1 MALPEGIQT
10 LSDDMPTEWTPN
22 RAKPAPVV
30 AMPGWVES
38 LRRGLAM
45 RCPAC
50 GEAPAFQGYLKVT
63 PACPHCA
70 APLGRV
76 PCDDAPPYITL
87 LLALHVVV
95 LIIVLSDAGGSM
107 TYITSLVIFV
117 PLTIVLELV
126 LLRPVKGAT
135 LAVMLK
141 VNLLR
146 RDAPAAKPTAA
157 DHD

>member
-1 MALPEGIQT
+1 
-10 LSDDMPTEWTPN
+10 MPPEWTPD
-22 RAKPAPVV
+22 RTEPKPIV
-30 AMPGWVES
+30 AMPAWIVA

-50 GEAPAFQGYLKVT
+50 GEASAFQGYLKVR
-63 PACPHCA
+63 PVCPHCA

-87 LLALHVVV
+87 ILALH
-95 LIIVLSDAGGSM
+95 IIVLTMVLSDVGGSM
-107 TYITSLVIFV
+107 TDITSLMIFV
-117 PLTIVLELV
+117 PLTIILELL
-126 LLRPVKGAT
+126 LLRPVKGGT

-146 RDAPAAKPTAA
+146 QEPLTAKPTTIG
-157 DHD
+157 HG

>member
-1 MALPEGIQT
+1 
-10 LSDDMPTEWTPN
+10 MPTEWTPD
-22 RAKPAPVV
+22 RTEPKSIVV
-30 AMPGWVES
+30 MPGWIVA

-50 GEAPAFQGYLKVT
+50 GEASAFQGYLKVR
-63 PACPHCA
+63 PVCPHCA

-87 LLALHVVV
+87 LLALH
-95 LIIVLSDAGGSM
+95 IIVLTMVLSDVGGSM
-107 TYITSLVIFV
+107 TDITSLAIFV
-117 PLTIVLELV
+117 PLTIILELL
-126 LLRPVKGAT
+126 LLRPVKGGT

-146 RDAPAAKPTAA
+146 QEPLTAKPTTIG
-157 DHD
+157 HG